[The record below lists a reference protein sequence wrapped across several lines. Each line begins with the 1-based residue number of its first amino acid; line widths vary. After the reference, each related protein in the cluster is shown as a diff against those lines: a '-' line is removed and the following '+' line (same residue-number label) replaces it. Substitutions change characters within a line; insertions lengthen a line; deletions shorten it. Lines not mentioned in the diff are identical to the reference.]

1 MEKNPHEIDKQFN
14 CTTFNS
20 KLKNLQNTLTN
31 IKTNMKKSDCEYLT
45 GDFKERS
52 SKFKELKKF
61 ESTV

>member
-1 MEKNPHEIDKQFN
+1 
-14 CTTFNS
+14 
-20 KLKNLQNTLTN
+20 
-31 IKTNMKKSDCEYLT
+31 MKKSDCEYLT